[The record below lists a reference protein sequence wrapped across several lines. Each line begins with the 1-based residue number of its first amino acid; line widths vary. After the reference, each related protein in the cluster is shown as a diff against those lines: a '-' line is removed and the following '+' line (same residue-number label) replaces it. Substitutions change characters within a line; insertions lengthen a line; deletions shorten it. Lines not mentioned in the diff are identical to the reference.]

1 MFLKKFLSLLVLAV
15 ILIPTVC
22 QAADLPRMAVI
33 PFKNQAA
40 RIGVISDND
49 AENIRLDVEI
59 DIVQTGKFDQAIRG
73 EDMNSL
79 LTEMIENNNL
89 DDDDLDLYNP
99 ATASKFGLWIGAQY
113 LVLGTITELGEM
125 SKGKYVASLSLRMI
139 EVETARIY
147 LAGRGKGEG
156 KSAKAALEK
165 AAEDALNGKRGM
177 LTMMRNRK

>member
-89 DDDDLDLYNP
+89 NRDIVLYDP